1 MNISGLKEAKRVS
14 GEGRVGLSGLRAS
27 FNSGL
32 RDRVKAYRAQHVAT
46 LKWQLPRLNRK
57 STKYNSQPCKRTR
70 CSRLGNVLLREEG
83 EGRDER
89 ITRRWEWE
97 CPLIVTRSLIYNVGS
112 SLIIEY
118 GTRCVI
124 S

>member
-46 LKWQLPRLNRK
+46 
-57 STKYNSQPCKRTR
+57 
-70 CSRLGNVLLREEG
+70 
-83 EGRDER
+83 
-89 ITRRWEWE
+89 
-97 CPLIVTRSLIYNVGS
+97 
-112 SLIIEY
+112 IEMAIAAFEQK
-118 GTRCVI
+118 VNKI
-124 S
+124 